1 MRKLHI
7 YTIEERKKITQKM
20 KELWQN
26 SEYRNKMV
34 NAHKGKRCSKETREK
49 MRIGAQLGEKNHRW
63 KGGRMKIQGYILK
76 YQPNHPYATF
86 KGKYVREHR
95 LIMEKY
101 LRKTNPNHPA
111 LIEINGEKYLNI
123 KWIVHHKNGRR
134 DDNRIENL
142 ELYYKN
148 KHPIGQNICPKCGY
162 KF

>member
-95 LIMEKY
+95 LVMEKHLGRY
-101 LRKTNPNHPA
+101 LQPF
-111 LIEINGEKYLNI
+111 E
-123 KWIVHHKNGRR
+123 IVHHKNGIR

-142 ELYYKN
+142 ELLFKN
-148 KHPIGQNICPKCGY
+148 NHHTGHNPIICPKCGY